1 VDIEKWGLKNLCNLR
16 NQRITFLNQGER
28 TITVR
33 SLFGGMQIMSNN
45 IDSVDDAIPIG
56 DETAEELAFTTNIYT
71 EIRKR
76 LALRGVP
83 VEEVAFIHDAKTPEA
98 RAKLFAAVNKG
109 EIRVLIGSTEKMGTG
124 MNVQERCIA
133 MHTITPP
140 WRPGDI
146 EQQVGRVLRQ
156 GNLFP
161 QVFQFVHVTEGSFDA
176 YVWQLLENKAGFIAQ
191 IARGQVTSREVD
203 DVDNTVLTFSEI
215 KALASGNPLI
225 MQKIVMD
232 AELSRLSAIRA
243 SWQSSQSGV
252 RGSIRGIE
260 IKKVDAENS
269 ISVYLDAIQQRDA
282 NTSDAFAIQLK
293 PSIDADIL
301 EVETDREAAGR
312 KVRLL
317 AAHAAMRMAG
327 RSRSETFIEIGFYRG
342 FAINVTASTIDDA
355 NQPIPQLFFRIGNE
369 LLLVSAE
376 TEVGVSRSMDI
387 RLNSLENMLADAKDR
402 VRVAEAKISAAVT
415 EMNRPWDHDLRFLEL
430 QEKVKSLDASLNK
443 DAPQVALVPTP
454 ASARVLI
461 AKKRDTTGE
470 MRKALST
477 IRAML
482 ADPGIVVR
490 FAGQNDILSVEGLD
504 DLGREIEIKQALF
517 DFGAALVQ
525 FDLFG
530 GFVAAPIKKNRRR

>member
-1 VDIEKWGLKNLCNLR
+1 MKNTIEIEN
-16 NQRITFLNQGER
+16 
-28 TITVR
+28 
-33 SLFGGMQIMSNN
+33 
-45 IDSVDDAIPIG
+45 APIPIG
-56 DETAEELAFTTNIYT
+56 EETAEEVAFTTKIYT

-83 VEEVAFIHDAKTPEA
+83 AEEVAFIHDAKTPEA

-109 EIRVLIGSTEKMGTG
+109 EIRILIGSTEKMGTG

-191 IARGQVTSREVD
+191 IARGQVTNREVD

-232 AELSRLSAIRA
+232 AELARLSAIRA

-260 IKKVDAENS
+260 LKKADAEKS
-269 ISVYLDAIQQRDA
+269 IGVYTEAIQQRDVH
-282 NTSDAFAIQLK
+282 TPEKFSIQLK
-293 PSIDADIL
+293 PSIDADLL

-317 AAHAAMRMAG
+317 AAHAAMRLVGWG
-327 RSRSETFIEIGFYRG
+327 RNETFIEIGSYRG
-342 FAINVTASTIDDA
+342 FAINVTVSTMDD
-355 NQPIPQLFFRIGNE
+355 NSQPIPQLFFRIGNE

-387 RLNSLENMLADAKDR
+387 RLNSLEDTLENAKDR
-402 VRVAEAKISAAVT
+402 VRVAEAKIQAAVT
-415 EMNRPWDHDLRFLEL
+415 EMNRPWDHAQRFLEL
-430 QEKVKSLDASLNK
+430 QEKVSNLDASLNK
-443 DAPQVALVPTP
+443 DAQIPLVPTP
-454 ASARVLI
+454 QSARELI
-461 AKKRDTTGE
+461 AQKSDTAGE
-470 MRKALST
+470 MRKALSAM
-477 IRAML
+477 RAML
-482 ADPGIVVR
+482 ADPGIVLR

-525 FDLFG
+525 FDLVG
-530 GFVAAPIKKNRRR
+530 GFVAAPTKKNRRR

>member
-1 VDIEKWGLKNLCNLR
+1 
-16 NQRITFLNQGER
+16 
-28 TITVR
+28 
-33 SLFGGMQIMSNN
+33 MSNDTN
-45 IDSVDDAIPIG
+45 EDDAIPVS
-56 DETAEELAFTTNIYT
+56 DETVEELALTTNIYT

-83 VEEVAFIHDAKTPEA
+83 AEEVAFIHDTKTPEA
-98 RAKLFAAVNKG
+98 RAKLFAAMNRG
-109 EIRVLIGSTEKMGTG
+109 EIRILIGSTEKMGTG

-191 IARGQVTSREVD
+191 IACGQVTSREVD

-232 AELSRLSAIRA
+232 AEFARLSAIRA

-260 IKKVDAENS
+260 LKKADAENS
-269 ISVYLDAIQQRDA
+269 IAVYQEAIQQR
-282 NTSDAFAIQLK
+282 NTHTSEKFSILLK
-293 PSIDADIL
+293 PSIDGDML
-301 EVETDREAAGR
+301 EAETDREAAGR

-317 AAHAAMRMAG
+317 AAHAAMRLAG
-327 RSRSETFIEIGFYRG
+327 RGRSETFIEIGSYRG
-342 FAINVTASTIDDA
+342 FALNVTVSTLDDA
-355 NQPIPQLFFRIGNE
+355 NQPIPQLFFRVGSE

-376 TEVGVSRSMDI
+376 TNLGVSRSMDI
-387 RLNSLENMLADAKDR
+387 RLNALENMLEDARER
-402 VRVAEAKISAAVT
+402 VRVAKAKIAAALT
-415 EMNRPWDHDLRFLEL
+415 ELNRPWEHERKYLEIE
-430 QEKVKSLDASLNK
+430 EKVKSLDASLKK
-443 DAPQVALVPTP
+443 DGEVSHVPTP
-454 ASARVLI
+454 SSARKLI
-461 AKKRDTTGE
+461 AQKSDTVGE
-470 MRKALST
+470 MRKALSAM
-477 IRAML
+477 RSML
-482 ADPGIVVR
+482 ADPALLVR
-490 FAGQNDILSVEGLD
+490 LAGQNDILSAEGLE
-504 DLGREIEIKQALF
+504 DLGREIEVKQALF
-517 DFGAALVQ
+517 DVGAALVQ

-530 GFVAAPIKKNRRR
+530 GFVAAPTKKSRRR

>member
-1 VDIEKWGLKNLCNLR
+1 
-16 NQRITFLNQGER
+16 
-28 TITVR
+28 
-33 SLFGGMQIMSNN
+33 MSNN

-76 LALRGVP
+76 LAMRGVP
-83 VEEVAFIHDAKTPEA
+83 AEEVAFIHDAKTPEA

-232 AELSRLSAIRA
+232 AELSRLS
-243 SWQSSQSGV
+243 
-252 RGSIRGIE
+252 
-260 IKKVDAENS
+260 
-269 ISVYLDAIQQRDA
+269 LC
-282 NTSDAFAIQLK
+282 
-293 PSIDADIL
+293 P
-301 EVETDREAAGR
+301 
-312 KVRLL
+312 
-317 AAHAAMRMAG
+317 
-327 RSRSETFIEIGFYRG
+327 
-342 FAINVTASTIDDA
+342 
-355 NQPIPQLFFRIGNE
+355 
-369 LLLVSAE
+369 
-376 TEVGVSRSMDI
+376 
-387 RLNSLENMLADAKDR
+387 
-402 VRVAEAKISAAVT
+402 KISWSIQIWSNGV
-415 EMNRPWDHDLRFLEL
+415 
-430 QEKVKSLDASLNK
+430 
-443 DAPQVALVPTP
+443 VPF
-454 ASARVLI
+454 
-461 AKKRDTTGE
+461 GE
-470 MRKALST
+470 QF
-477 IRAML
+477 
-482 ADPGIVVR
+482 VR
-490 FAGQNDILSVEGLD
+490 M
-504 DLGREIEIKQALF
+504 
-517 DFGAALVQ
+517 
-525 FDLFG
+525 
-530 GFVAAPIKKNRRR
+530 

>member
-1 VDIEKWGLKNLCNLR
+1 
-16 NQRITFLNQGER
+16 
-28 TITVR
+28 
-33 SLFGGMQIMSNN
+33 MSNT

-56 DETAEELAFTTNIYT
+56 EETAEELACTTNIYT

-83 VEEVAFIHDAKTPEA
+83 TEEVAFIHDAKTPEA
-98 RAKLFAAVNKG
+98 RAMLFAAMNRG
-109 EIRVLIGSTEKMGTG
+109 EIRILIGSTDKMGTG

-161 QVFQFVHVTEGSFDA
+161 QVFQFVHVTEHSFDG

-232 AELSRLSAIRA
+232 AELARLSAIRA

-252 RGSIRGIE
+252 RGSIHGIE
-260 IKKVDAENS
+260 LKKADAEKS
-269 ISVYLDAIQQRDA
+269 IGVYLEAIKQRDDH
-282 NTSDAFAIQLK
+282 TTEKFSIQLK

-301 EVETDREAAGR
+301 EAETDREAAGK

-317 AAHAAMRMAG
+317 ATHAAMRLARIG
-327 RSRSETFIEIGFYRG
+327 RSETFIEIGSYRG
-342 FAINVTASTIDDA
+342 FAINVTASTLDDA
-355 NQPIPQLFFRIGNE
+355 NQPIPQLFFSIGNE

-376 TEVGVSRSMDI
+376 TDVGVSRSMDI
-387 RLNSLENMLADAKDR
+387 RLNSLENMLEDARDR
-402 VRVAEAKISAAVT
+402 IRVAEAKIKSAMT
-415 EMNRPWDHDLRFLEL
+415 EMNRPWDHEQKLLEL
-430 QEKVKSLDASLNK
+430 EAKVKSLDASLNK
-443 DAPQVALVPTP
+443 DAQVPLVPTP
-454 ASARVLI
+454 QSAQSLI
-461 AKKRDTTGE
+461 AQKSDTAGE
-470 MRKALST
+470 MRKAISAM
-477 IRAML
+477 RAML

-490 FAGQNDILSVEGLD
+490 FAGQSDILSVDGLD

-530 GFVAAPIKKNRRR
+530 GFVEAPTKKNRRR

>member
-1 VDIEKWGLKNLCNLR
+1 
-16 NQRITFLNQGER
+16 
-28 TITVR
+28 
-33 SLFGGMQIMSNN
+33 MSNN
-45 IDSVDDAIPIG
+45 TDMQDDMILIG
-56 DETAEELAFTTNIYT
+56 QETAEELACTTNIYT

-76 LALRGVP
+76 LTLRGVP
-83 VEEVAFIHDAKTPEA
+83 AEQVAFIHDAKTPEA
-98 RAKLFAAVNKG
+98 RAQLFAAVNKG
-109 EIRVLIGSTEKMGTG
+109 EIRILIGSTEKMGTG

-225 MQKIVMD
+225 MQKIVLD
-232 AELSRLSAIRA
+232 TELARLNAIRA

-260 IKKVDAENS
+260 IKKADAEKS
-269 ISVYLDAIQQRDA
+269 IGVYQDAIKQRDDR
-282 NTSDAFAIQLK
+282 TTEKFLVQLK

-301 EVETDREAAGR
+301 EAETDREAAG
-312 KVRLL
+312 KKIRLL
-317 AAHAAMRMAG
+317 AAHAAMRLAG
-327 RSRSETFIEIGFYRG
+327 RGRTETFFEIGAYRG
-342 FAINVTASTIDDA
+342 YAINVTASTIDDA
-355 NQPIPQLFFRIGNE
+355 NQPIPQLFFKIGNE
-369 LLLVSAE
+369 ILLVSAE
-376 TEVGVSRSMDI
+376 TDIGVSRSMDI
-387 RLNSLENMLADAKDR
+387 RLNALEHMLEDARDR
-402 VRVAEAKISAAVT
+402 IGVAEAKIKSAMT
-415 EMNRPWDHDLRFLEL
+415 EMNRPWDHEQKLLEL
-430 QEKVKSLDASLNK
+430 EAKVKSLDASLNK
-443 DAPQVALVPTP
+443 DAQAPQSPLVPTP
-454 ASARVLI
+454 PERVEGTARELI
-461 AKKRDTTGE
+461 AQKSDTAGE
-470 MRKALST
+470 MRSALSAM
-477 IRAML
+477 RAML
-482 ADPGIVVR
+482 ADPGIIVR
-490 FAGQNDILSVEGLD
+490 FAGQNDILSVDGLD

-525 FDLFG
+525 YDLFG
-530 GFVAAPIKKNRRR
+530 GFVEAPTKKNRRR

>member
-1 VDIEKWGLKNLCNLR
+1 
-16 NQRITFLNQGER
+16 
-28 TITVR
+28 
-33 SLFGGMQIMSNN
+33 MSNN
-45 IDSVDDAIPIG
+45 TNDDDAILIG
-56 DETAEELAFTTNIYT
+56 EETAEELACTTNIYT

-83 VEEVAFIHDAKTPEA
+83 AEEVAFIHDAKTPEA
-98 RAKLFAAVNKG
+98 RAKLFAAVNQG
-109 EIRVLIGSTEKMGTG
+109 EIRILIGSTEKMGTG

-232 AELSRLSAIRA
+232 AELSRLGAIRA

-260 IKKVDAENS
+260 IKKADAEKG
-269 ISVYLDAIQQRDA
+269 IAVYLDAIQQRDSHTLE
-282 NTSDAFAIQLK
+282 NFFIQLK

-301 EVETDREAAGR
+301 EAETDREAAGR

-317 AAHAAMRMAG
+317 AAHAAMRLVG
-327 RSRSETFIEIGFYRG
+327 RGRGETFIEIGSYRG
-342 FAINVTASTIDDA
+342 FAINVTASNIDEA
-355 NQPIPQLFFRIGNE
+355 NQPIPQLFFRIENE
-369 LLLVSAE
+369 ILLVSAE

-387 RLNSLENMLADAKDR
+387 HLNSLENMLMDAMDR
-402 VRVAEAKISAAVT
+402 VRVAEAKIAAAVT
-415 EMNRPWDHDLRFLEL
+415 EMNRPWDHDQRFLEL
-430 QEKVKSLDASLNK
+430 QAKVNELDASLNK
-443 DAPQVALVPTP
+443 EAKVSSVPTP
-454 ASARVLI
+454 PSARELI
-461 AKKRDTTGE
+461 AQKSDTTGE
-470 MRKALST
+470 MRKALSA

-490 FAGQNDILSVEGLD
+490 FAGQTDILSVDGLE

-530 GFVAAPIKKNRRR
+530 GFVAAPPKKNRRR

>member
-1 VDIEKWGLKNLCNLR
+1 
-16 NQRITFLNQGER
+16 
-28 TITVR
+28 
-33 SLFGGMQIMSNN
+33 MSNN
-45 IDSVDDAIPIG
+45 TNDDDAIPIG
-56 DETAEELAFTTNIYT
+56 DETAEELVFTTNIYT

-83 VEEVAFIHDAKTPEA
+83 AEEVAFIHDAKTPEA
-98 RAKLFAAVNKG
+98 RAQLFAAVNKG
-109 EIRVLIGSTEKMGTG
+109 EIRILIGSTEKMGTG

-161 QVFQFVHVTEGSFDA
+161 QVFQFVHVTEHSFDG

-232 AELSRLSAIRA
+232 AELARLSAIRA

-260 IKKVDAENS
+260 LKKADAEKS
-269 ISVYLDAIQQRDA
+269 IGVYLEAIGQRDA
-282 NTSDAFAIQLK
+282 HTAEKFLIQLK
-293 PSIDADIL
+293 PSIDADVL
-301 EVETDREAAGR
+301 EAETDREAAG
-312 KVRLL
+312 KKIRLL
-317 AAHAAMRMAG
+317 ATHAAMRLAG
-327 RSRSETFIEIGFYRG
+327 RGRTETFIEIGAYRG
-342 FAINVTASTIDDA
+342 YAINVTASTIDDA

-369 LLLVSAE
+369 ILLVSAE
-376 TEVGVSRSMDI
+376 TDVGVSRSMDI
-387 RLNSLENMLADAKDR
+387 RLNSLENMLEDARDR
-402 VRVAEAKISAAVT
+402 IRVAEAKIKAAMT
-415 EMNRPWDHDLRFLEL
+415 EMNRPWDHDQKYLDL

-443 DAPQVALVPTP
+443 DTPQVPLVPTP
-454 ASARVLI
+454 ANARELI
-461 AKKRDTTGE
+461 AQKSDTAGE
-470 MRKALST
+470 MRKALSAM
-477 IRAML
+477 RAML
-482 ADPGIVVR
+482 SDPGIIVR
-490 FAGQNDILSVEGLD
+490 FAGQSDILSVDGLD

-530 GFVAAPIKKNRRR
+530 GFVEAPTKKNRRR

>member
-1 VDIEKWGLKNLCNLR
+1 MI
-16 NQRITFLNQGER
+16 
-28 TITVR
+28 
-33 SLFGGMQIMSNN
+33 NN
-45 IDSVDDAIPIG
+45 IDPVEDVIVIG
-56 DETAEELAFTTNIYT
+56 EETAEELAFTTNIYT

-83 VEEVAFIHDAKTPEA
+83 AEEVAFIHDAKTPEA

-109 EIRVLIGSTEKMGTG
+109 EIRILIGSTEKMGTG

-191 IARGQVTSREVD
+191 IARGQVTNREVD

-232 AELSRLSAIRA
+232 GELARLSAIRA

-252 RGSIRGIE
+252 RGSMRGIE
-260 IKKVDAENS
+260 LKKADAENS
-269 ISVYLDAIQQRDA
+269 IGIYLESIQQRDMY
-282 NTSDAFAIQLK
+282 TSEKFLIQLK

-301 EVETDREAAGR
+301 EAETDREAAGR

-317 AAHAAMRMAG
+317 ATHAAMRLVG
-327 RSRSETFIEIGFYRG
+327 RGRSETFIEIGSYRG
-342 FAINVTASTIDDA
+342 FAINVTASTMDD
-355 NQPIPQLFFRIGNE
+355 NSQPIPQLFFRIGNE

-387 RLNSLENMLADAKDR
+387 RLNSLEDMLEDARDR
-402 VRVAEAKISAAVT
+402 VRVAEAKIQAAVT
-415 EMNRPWDHDLRFLEL
+415 EMNRPWDHAQRFLEL
-430 QEKVKSLDASLNK
+430 QEKVQSLDASLNK
-443 DAPQVALVPTP
+443 DAQIPLVATPQ
-454 ASARVLI
+454 SARELI
-461 AKKRDTTGE
+461 AQKSDTCTALRAEQCRCTAGE
-470 MRKALST
+470 MRKALSA

-482 ADPGIVVR
+482 ADPGIVLR

-530 GFVAAPIKKNRRR
+530 GFVAAPTKKNRRR

>member
-1 VDIEKWGLKNLCNLR
+1 
-16 NQRITFLNQGER
+16 
-28 TITVR
+28 
-33 SLFGGMQIMSNN
+33 MSNT
-45 IDSVDDAIPIG
+45 IDDAIPISE
-56 DETAEELAFTTNIYT
+56 ETAEELAFTTNIYT

-83 VEEVAFIHDAKTPEA
+83 AEEVAFIHDAKTPEA
-98 RAKLFAAVNKG
+98 RAQLFAAVNQG
-109 EIRVLIGSTEKMGTG
+109 EIRILIGSTEKMGTG

-232 AELSRLSAIRA
+232 AELARLSAIRA

-260 IKKVDAENS
+260 LKKADAEKS
-269 ISVYLDAIQQRDA
+269 IGVYLEAIGQREVH
-282 NTSDAFAIQLK
+282 TSEKFLIQLK

-301 EVETDREAAGR
+301 EVEIDREAAGR

-317 AAHAAMRMAG
+317 AAHAAMRLVG
-327 RSRSETFIEIGFYRG
+327 RGRSETFIEIGSYRG

-387 RLNSLENMLADAKDR
+387 RLNSIEDMLDDAKDR
-402 VRVAEAKISAAVT
+402 VRVAEAKIQAALT
-415 EMNRPWDHDLRFLEL
+415 EMNRPWDHDQRFLEL
-430 QEKVKSLDASLNK
+430 QEKVSNLDASLNK
-443 DAPQVALVPTP
+443 DAQVSIVPTP
-454 ASARVLI
+454 QSARELI
-461 AKKRDTTGE
+461 AQKSDTAGE
-470 MRKALST
+470 MRKALSAM
-477 IRAML
+477 RAML

-530 GFVAAPIKKNRRR
+530 GFVAAPTKKNRRR

>member
-1 VDIEKWGLKNLCNLR
+1 
-16 NQRITFLNQGER
+16 
-28 TITVR
+28 
-33 SLFGGMQIMSNN
+33 
-45 IDSVDDAIPIG
+45 
-56 DETAEELAFTTNIYT
+56 
-71 EIRKR
+71 
-76 LALRGVP
+76 
-83 VEEVAFIHDAKTPEA
+83 
-98 RAKLFAAVNKG
+98 
-109 EIRVLIGSTEKMGTG
+109 MGTG

-232 AELSRLSAIRA
+232 AELARLGAIRA

-260 IKKVDAENS
+260 LKKADAEKS
-269 ISVYLDAIQQRDA
+269 IGVYLEAIGQRDS
-282 NTSDAFAIQLK
+282 NTSEKFSIQLK
-293 PSIDADIL
+293 PSIDADL
-301 EVETDREAAGR
+301 LDAETDREAAGR

-317 AAHAAMRMAG
+317 ATHAAMRLAG
-327 RSRSETFIEIGFYRG
+327 RGCSETFIEIGLYRG

-376 TEVGVSRSMDI
+376 TEIGISRSMDI
-387 RLNSLENMLADAKDR
+387 RLNSLENLLADATDR
-402 VRVAEAKISAAVT
+402 VRVSEAKISAAVT
-415 EMNRPWDHDLRFLEL
+415 EMNRPWDHDQRFLEL
-430 QEKVKSLDASLNK
+430 QAKVSDLDASLNK
-443 DAPQVALVPTP
+443 DAKVSSVPTP
-454 ASARVLI
+454 SSARVLI
-461 AKKRDTTGE
+461 AQKSDTTGE
-470 MRKALST
+470 MRKALSA

-482 ADPGIVVR
+482 AIPGIVMR
-490 FAGQNDILSVEGLD
+490 FAGQNDILSVDGLD
-504 DLGREIEIKQALF
+504 DLSREIEIKQALF

-530 GFVAAPIKKNRRR
+530 GFVAAPTKKNRRR

>member
-1 VDIEKWGLKNLCNLR
+1 
-16 NQRITFLNQGER
+16 
-28 TITVR
+28 
-33 SLFGGMQIMSNN
+33 MSNN
-45 IDSVDDAIPIG
+45 TNDDDAISIG
-56 DETAEELAFTTNIYT
+56 FETAEELACTTNIYT

-83 VEEVAFIHDAKTPEA
+83 TEEVAFIHDAKTPEA

-109 EIRVLIGSTEKMGTG
+109 EIRILIGSTEKMGTG

-176 YVWQLLENKAGFIAQ
+176 YVWQLLENKAGFISQ

-232 AELSRLSAIRA
+232 TELARLSAIRA
-243 SWQSSQSGV
+243 SWQASQSGV

-260 IKKVDAENS
+260 LKKADAEKS
-269 ISVYLDAIQQRDA
+269 IDIYLKAIQQRNA
-282 NTSDAFAIQLK
+282 NTSEKFLIQLK

-327 RSRSETFIEIGFYRG
+327 RSRSETFMEIGFFRG
-342 FAINVTASTIDDA
+342 FAINVTASNIDDA
-355 NQPIPQLFFRIGNE
+355 NQPIPQLFFKIGNE
-369 LLLVSAE
+369 ILLVSAE

-387 RLNSLENMLADAKDR
+387 RLNSIEDMFENAKDR
-402 VRVAEAKISAAVT
+402 IRVAELKIQAAVT
-415 EMNRPWDHDLRFLEL
+415 EMNRPWDHDQRFLEL
-430 QEKVKSLDASLNK
+430 QEKVKNLDASLNK
-443 DAPQVALVPTP
+443 DAQVALVPTP
-454 ASARVLI
+454 ASARELI
-461 AKKRDTTGE
+461 AQKSDTAGE
-470 MRKALST
+470 MRSALSAMRT
-477 IRAML
+477 ML
-482 ADPGIVVR
+482 ADPGIVLR
-490 FAGQNDILSVEGLD
+490 FAGQNDILSVDGLD
-504 DLGREIEIKQALF
+504 DLGKEIEIKQALF
-517 DFGAALVQ
+517 EFGAALVQ

-530 GFVAAPIKKNRRR
+530 GFVTPPTKKNRRH

>member
-1 VDIEKWGLKNLCNLR
+1 
-16 NQRITFLNQGER
+16 
-28 TITVR
+28 
-33 SLFGGMQIMSNN
+33 MSNTS
-45 IDSVDDAIPIG
+45 DSTDDAIPIG
-56 DETAEELAFTTNIYT
+56 DETAEEVAFTTNIYT

-83 VEEVAFIHDAKTPEA
+83 AEEVAFIHDAKTPEA
-98 RAKLFAAVNKG
+98 RAKLFAAINRG
-109 EIRVLIGSTEKMGTG
+109 EIRILIGSTEKMGTG

-161 QVFQFVHVTEGSFDA
+161 QVFQFVHVTEGSFDG
-176 YVWQLLENKAGFIAQ
+176 YTWQLLENKAGFIAQ
-191 IARGQVTSREVD
+191 IARGQVTNREVD

-232 AELSRLSAIRA
+232 AELARLSAIRA
-243 SWQSSQSGV
+243 SWQSSQSNV

-260 IKKVDAENS
+260 FKKADAENS
-269 ISVYLDAIQQRDA
+269 IGVYLEAIQQRDMH
-282 NTSDAFAIQLK
+282 TSEKFLIQLK
-293 PSIDADIL
+293 PSIDADLL
-301 EVETDREAAGR
+301 EVETDRETAGR

-317 AAHAAMRMAG
+317 AAHAAMRLAG
-327 RSRSETFIEIGFYRG
+327 WGRNETFIEIGSYRG
-342 FAINVTASTIDDA
+342 FAINVTTSTVDD
-355 NQPIPQLFFRIGNE
+355 NSQPIPQLFFRVGNE

-376 TEVGVSRSMDI
+376 TEIGVSRSMDI
-387 RLNSLENMLADAKDR
+387 RLNSLEDMLEDARDR
-402 VRVAEAKISAAVT
+402 VRVAEAKIAAALN
-415 EMNRPWDHDLRFLEL
+415 EMNRPWDHEQKYLEL
-430 QEKVKSLDASLNK
+430 EEKVKSLDASLKK
-443 DAPQVALVPTP
+443 DGHASHVPTP
-454 ASARVLI
+454 ASARKLI
-461 AKKRDTTGE
+461 AQKSDVAGE
-470 MRKALST
+470 MQKALSAM
-477 IRAML
+477 RAMI

-490 FAGQNDILSVEGLD
+490 FAGQNDILSAEGLE
-504 DLGREIEIKQALF
+504 DLGREIEVKQALF

-530 GFVAAPIKKNRRR
+530 GFVAAPTKKSRRR

>member
-1 VDIEKWGLKNLCNLR
+1 
-16 NQRITFLNQGER
+16 
-28 TITVR
+28 
-33 SLFGGMQIMSNN
+33 MSNN
-45 IDSVDDAIPIG
+45 ADTQDDAIPIG
-56 DETAEELAFTTNIYT
+56 EETAEELAFTTNIYI

-83 VEEVAFIHDAKTPEA
+83 AEEVAFIHDAKTPEA

-109 EIRVLIGSTEKMGTG
+109 EIRILIGSTEKMGTG

-191 IARGQVTSREVD
+191 IARGQVTNREVD

-232 AELSRLSAIRA
+232 AELARLSAIRA
-243 SWQSSQSGV
+243 SWQSSQSSV

-260 IKKVDAENS
+260 LKKEAAENS
-269 ISVYLDAIQQRDA
+269 IAVYLDAIRQCNE
-282 NTSDAFAIQLK
+282 NTRERFLIQLK
-293 PSIDADIL
+293 PSIDADLL
-301 EVETDREAAGR
+301 EAETDREAAGR

-317 AAHAAMRMAG
+317 AAHAAMRLAG
-327 RSRSETFIEIGFYRG
+327 RGHNETFTEIGSYRG
-342 FAINVTASTIDDA
+342 FAINVTVSTLDDS
-355 NQPIPQLFFRIGNE
+355 NQPIPQLFFRVGSEI
-369 LLLVSAE
+369 LLVSAE

-387 RLNSLENMLADAKDR
+387 RLNSLENMLEDARER
-402 VRVAEAKISAAVT
+402 VRVAEAKIQAALT
-415 EMNRPWDHDLRFLEL
+415 EMNRPWDHKQKYLEL
-430 QEKVKSLDASLNK
+430 EEKVKSLDASLKK
-443 DAPQVALVPTP
+443 DGQAPLVPTP
-454 ASARVLI
+454 ASARELI
-461 AKKRDTTGE
+461 AQKSDTAGE
-470 MRKALST
+470 MQKALSAM
-477 IRAML
+477 RAML

-490 FAGQNDILSVEGLD
+490 FSGQNDILSVEGLE
-504 DLGREIEIKQALF
+504 DLGREIEVKQALF

-530 GFVAAPIKKNRRR
+530 GFVVAPTKKNRRR

>member
-1 VDIEKWGLKNLCNLR
+1 
-16 NQRITFLNQGER
+16 
-28 TITVR
+28 
-33 SLFGGMQIMSNN
+33 MSNTT
-45 IDSVDDAIPIG
+45 DSVEEAILIG
-56 DETAEELAFTTNIYT
+56 DETAEELAFTTNIYN

-83 VEEVAFIHDAKTPEA
+83 AEEVAFIHDAKTPEA

-109 EIRVLIGSTEKMGTG
+109 EIRILIGSTEKMGTG

-232 AELSRLSAIRA
+232 TELARLSAIRA

-260 IKKVDAENS
+260 LKKADAEKS
-269 ISVYLDAIQQRDA
+269 IEIYFDAIQQRDI
-282 NTSDAFAIQLK
+282 NTGESFFIQLR

-301 EVETDREAAGR
+301 EVEMDRETAGR

-317 AAHAAMRMAG
+317 AAHAAMRLAG
-327 RSRSETFIEIGFYRG
+327 RGRNETFIEIGSYRG
-342 FAINVTASTIDDA
+342 YALNVTASTLDD
-355 NQPIPQLFFRIGNE
+355 NSQPIPQLFFRIGNE
-369 LLLVSAE
+369 MLLVSAE
-376 TEVGVSRSMDI
+376 TEIGVSRSMDI
-387 RLNSLENMLADAKDR
+387 RLNSFEAMLAEARDR
-402 VRVAEAKISAAVT
+402 VRVAEAKILAAVT
-415 EMNRPWDHDLRFLEL
+415 EMNRPWDHEQRFLEL
-430 QEKVKSLDASLNK
+430 QEKVINLDASLNK
-443 DAPQVALVPTP
+443 DAQVPLVPTP
-454 ASARVLI
+454 ASARELV
-461 AKKRDTTGE
+461 AQKSDTAGE
-470 MRKALST
+470 LRKAFSAM
-477 IRAML
+477 RAML

-490 FAGQNDILSVEGLD
+490 FAGQNDILSVNGLE
-504 DLGREIEIKQALF
+504 DLGKEIEIKQALF

-530 GFVAAPIKKNRRR
+530 GFVAAPTKKNRRH

>member
-1 VDIEKWGLKNLCNLR
+1 
-16 NQRITFLNQGER
+16 
-28 TITVR
+28 
-33 SLFGGMQIMSNN
+33 MSNTN
-45 IDSVDDAIPIG
+45 EDDAIPIG
-56 DETAEELAFTTNIYT
+56 EETAEELAFTTNIYA

-83 VEEVAFIHDAKTPEA
+83 AEEVAFIHDAKTPEA
-98 RAKLFAAVNKG
+98 RAQLFAAVNTG
-109 EIRVLIGSTEKMGTG
+109 AIRILIGSTEKMGTG

-232 AELSRLSAIRA
+232 AELARLGAIRA

-252 RGSIRGIE
+252 RGSLRGIE
-260 IKKVDAENS
+260 LKKVDAEKS
-269 ISVYLDAIQQRDA
+269 IGVYLEAIQQRDG
-282 NTSDAFAIQLK
+282 NTSEKFLIQLK
-293 PSIDADIL
+293 PSIDADLL
-301 EVETDREAAGR
+301 EAETDREAAG
-312 KVRLL
+312 KKIRLL
-317 AAHAAMRMAG
+317 AAHAAMRLAG
-327 RSRSETFIEIGFYRG
+327 WGRNETFIEIGSYRG
-342 FAINVTASTIDDA
+342 FVLNVTTSTIDDA

-369 LLLVSAE
+369 IALVSAE
-376 TEVGVSRSMDI
+376 TDVGISRSMDI
-387 RLNSLENMLADAKDR
+387 RLNSIENMLADAKDR
-402 VRVAEAKISAAVT
+402 VRVAEVKISAAMA
-415 EMNRPWDHDLRFLEL
+415 EMNRPWDHEQKLLEL
-430 QEKVKSLDASLNK
+430 QAKVTSLDASLNK
-443 DAPQVALVPTP
+443 DAQVPLVPTP
-454 ASARVLI
+454 ANARNLI
-461 AKKRDTTGE
+461 AQKSDTAGE
-470 MRKALST
+470 MRKALSAM
-477 IRAML
+477 RAML
-482 ADPGIVVR
+482 ADPGIVLR
-490 FAGQNDILSVEGLD
+490 FAGQTDILSVDGLN
-504 DLGREIEIKQALF
+504 DLGKEIEVKQALF

-530 GFVAAPIKKNRRR
+530 GFVAPPTKKNRRR

>member
-1 VDIEKWGLKNLCNLR
+1 MR
-16 NQRITFLNQGER
+16 H
-28 TITVR
+28 
-33 SLFGGMQIMSNN
+33 N
-45 IDSVDDAIPIG
+45 IDSIDDAIPIG
-56 DETAEELAFTTNIYT
+56 EETAEELAFTTNIYT

-76 LALRGVP
+76 LAMRGVP
-83 VEEVAFIHDAKTPEA
+83 AEEVAFIHDAKTPES
-98 RAKLFAAVNKG
+98 RAKLFAAVNRG

-260 IKKVDAENS
+260 IKKADAENS
-269 ISVYLDAIQQRDA
+269 IGVYLEAIQQRDA
-282 NTSDAFAIQLK
+282 NSAEKFLIQLK

-327 RSRSETFIEIGFYRG
+327 RGRSETFIEIGFYRG

-369 LLLVSAE
+369 LLIVSSE

-443 DAPQVALVPTP
+443 DAPQVPLVPTP

-461 AKKRDTTGE
+461 TQKSDTTGE
-470 MRKALST
+470 MRKALSA

-490 FAGQNDILSVEGLD
+490 FAGQTDILSVEGLD

-530 GFVAAPIKKNRRR
+530 GFVAAPTKKNRRH

>member
-1 VDIEKWGLKNLCNLR
+1 
-16 NQRITFLNQGER
+16 
-28 TITVR
+28 
-33 SLFGGMQIMSNN
+33 MSNS
-45 IDSVDDAIPIG
+45 IDPVSTGGAILIG
-56 DETAEELAFTTNIYT
+56 EETAEELACTTNIYT

-83 VEEVAFIHDAKTPEA
+83 AEEVAFIHDAKTPEA
-98 RAKLFAAVNKG
+98 RAKLFAAVNQGK
-109 EIRVLIGSTEKMGTG
+109 IRILIGSTEKMGTG
-124 MNVQERCIA
+124 MNVQARCIA

-161 QVFQFVHVTEGSFDA
+161 QVFHFVHVTEGSFDA

-232 AELSRLSAIRA
+232 TELARLSAIRA

-260 IKKVDAENS
+260 LKKADAEKS
-269 ISVYLDAIQQRDA
+269 IGVYLEAIQQRDA
-282 NTSDAFAIQLK
+282 NTEESFAIQLK

-301 EVETDREAAGR
+301 EVENDREAAGR

-317 AAHAAMRMAG
+317 ATHAAMRLVG
-327 RSRSETFIEIGFYRG
+327 RGRNETFIEIGSYRG
-342 FAINVTASTIDDA
+342 FAVNVTASNIDDLS
-355 NQPIPQLFFRIGNE
+355 QPIPQLFFRIGNE
-369 LLLVSAE
+369 ILPVSAE
-376 TEVGVSRSMDI
+376 TDIGVSRSMDI
-387 RLNSLENMLADAKDR
+387 RLNSLEDMFENAKDR
-402 VRVAEAKISAAVT
+402 IRVAEAKIKAAVT
-415 EMNRPWDHDLRFLEL
+415 EMNRPWDHDQRFLEL
-430 QEKVKSLDASLNK
+430 QAKVKNLDASLNK
-443 DAPQVALVPTP
+443 DAQVPLAPTL
-454 ASARVLI
+454 SSVRELI
-461 AKKRDTTGE
+461 AQKSDTTGE
-470 MRKALST
+470 MRAALSVM
-477 IRAML
+477 RAML
-482 ADPGIVVR
+482 ADPGIVLR
-490 FAGQNDILSVEGLD
+490 FAGQADILSVDGLD
-504 DLGREIEIKQALF
+504 DLGKEIEIKQALF

-525 FDLFG
+525 YDLFG
-530 GFVAAPIKKNRRR
+530 GFVAAPTKKNRRR

>member
-1 VDIEKWGLKNLCNLR
+1 MI
-16 NQRITFLNQGER
+16 
-28 TITVR
+28 
-33 SLFGGMQIMSNN
+33 NN
-45 IDSVDDAIPIG
+45 IDPVEDVIVIG

-83 VEEVAFIHDAKTPEA
+83 AEEVAFIHDAKTPEA

-109 EIRVLIGSTEKMGTG
+109 EIRILIGSTEKMGTG

-191 IARGQVTSREVD
+191 IARGQVTNREVD

-232 AELSRLSAIRA
+232 SELARLSAIRA

-252 RGSIRGIE
+252 CGSIRGIE
-260 IKKVDAENS
+260 LKKADAEKS
-269 ISVYLDAIQQRDA
+269 IGIYLEAIQQRDA
-282 NTSDAFAIQLK
+282 HTSEKFLIQLK
-293 PSIDADIL
+293 PSIDADLL

-317 AAHAAMRMAG
+317 AAHAAMRLVG
-327 RSRSETFIEIGFYRG
+327 RGRNETFIEIGSYRG

-387 RLNSLENMLADAKDR
+387 RLSLLEDMLENARDR
-402 VRVAEAKISAAVT
+402 VRVAEAKIQAAVT
-415 EMNRPWDHDLRFLEL
+415 EMNRPWDHDQRFLEL
-430 QEKVKSLDASLNK
+430 QEKVSNLDASLNK
-443 DAPQVALVPTP
+443 DIQVPLVPTP
-454 ASARVLI
+454 ASARELI
-461 AKKRDTTGE
+461 AQKSDTAGE
-470 MRKALST
+470 MRKALSAM
-477 IRAML
+477 RAML
-482 ADPGIVVR
+482 ADPGIVLR
-490 FAGQNDILSVEGLD
+490 FAGQNDILSMDGLD

-530 GFVAAPIKKNRRR
+530 GFVAAPTKKNRRR